1 MLLGMII
8 FFFYRKKIQR
18 ALIDWS
24 LEGKAQI
31 QTAGLQSTTAELED
45 WTHTRCLGTA
55 ALAECRGQKL
65 PHKGFITP
73 TSS

>member
-1 MLLGMII
+1 MLLGMIL

-31 QTAGLQSTTAELED
+31 QTAGLQSTTAELAGLAPRALLG
-45 WTHTRCLGTA
+45 HRCS
-55 ALAECRGQKL
+55 R
-65 PHKGFITP
+65 
-73 TSS
+73 